1 MAPAQSFAERQLA
14 KYGWKQGDGLGK
26 SGSGIKRALTVSR
39 RTDNRGIGSDSSQ
52 WNSNWWD
59 HLYNKASSGSTPTK
73 SAEDAVYEAKLA
85 EAAQERDTLA
95 EYQGM
100 FVRSGTST
108 STATPAGN
116 SGASTPQPSQSVDRT
131 KLVRDGNVHLGAVT
145 LSDAELFA
153 ACEGRMARKGAR
165 AEQNGKLA
173 RVTGDGMPRPE
184 VAAMIEAAL
193 SGRAQELV
201 DHASKKRKQ
210 SKSKDSK
217 LHISR
222 LISQKPATADLSSRP
237 PSIDADV
244 KHPMYDMPMSK
255 QIRGLRL
262 VFLVN
267 IICCSAVGLWVRTE
281 DIYTLLMAGSVV
293 VAGALPLL
301 FFQAFY
307 RNHIRSIRILGE
319 MNKKLVAKARRAMR
333 NGTSQVEYPV
343 NNDTPLVVETF
354 SLLGMDKKTPLFVR
368 DLQPGP
374 SRSRSV
380 SWLYETLSGT
390 KKFRISKRIIEFHPD
405 VRALDAL
412 IRQNAVDKA
421 AKKPKA

>member
-1 MAPAQSFAERQLA
+1 
-14 KYGWKQGDGLGK
+14 
-26 SGSGIKRALTVSR
+26 
-39 RTDNRGIGSDSSQ
+39 
-52 WNSNWWD
+52 
-59 HLYNKASSGSTPTK
+59 
-73 SAEDAVYEAKLA
+73 
-85 EAAQERDTLA
+85 
-95 EYQGM
+95 
-100 FVRSGTST
+100 
-108 STATPAGN
+108 
-116 SGASTPQPSQSVDRT
+116 
-131 KLVRDGNVHLGAVT
+131 
-145 LSDAELFA
+145 
-153 ACEGRMARKGAR
+153 
-165 AEQNGKLA
+165 
-173 RVTGDGMPRPE
+173 
-184 VAAMIEAAL
+184 
-193 SGRAQELV
+193 
-201 DHASKKRKQ
+201 
-210 SKSKDSK
+210 
-217 LHISR
+217 
-222 LISQKPATADLSSRP
+222 
-237 PSIDADV
+237 
-244 KHPMYDMPMSK
+244 MYDMPMSK

-293 VAGALPLL
+293 VAGALPLV